1 MKKKYLKIVATILAV
16 CVAMS
21 AVLIGAVYANAQAF
35 ESGVSIDFKNADND
49 WITLDGTTITDS
61 NLSVMVYNFSDS
73 DIILCGIESNGI
85 NINFDG
91 WNQGMKLGSSGI
103 ERFGIS
109 GTTTNNAVFSVTITY
124 YSEGNEI
131 ATAETCTAYIY
142 ASSSQTYTSAT
153 DNARIDAGFGVF
165 GLNTNTTIAPVS
177 TVSFNNTTVT
187 RNVALF
193 VYATCHDP
201 STTVSVYVDGSKY
214 KTWADFNLHLE
225 FYNDGEQ
232 RDHAFLDRITI
243 TQTSDTGSLSICDVG
258 TDPENKT
265 VTSQFNENKDNP
277 DGFFLQ
283 AGKNASVPA
292 PFSGKIPS
300 ESLSTY
306 TINLRQFG
314 QTGGVFGIASMKSV
328 EINSKWTIVV
338 HNNNKS
344 MLREKLNTYSA
355 KGLNKNSY
363 KSGWDAYEKAL
374 KNAYVVLGTIR
385 NTAEDVQNAMDL
397 LDTAYANLVRYAVV
411 YTNHYY
417 YQGKDN
423 SNPIKIGEKIDMA
436 VTNNAVYSPEVLS
449 ESETSTYNF
458 NRSLLTKRKK
468 IAVGEQTNFTDII
481 DQYYWY
487 VDTSALE
494 EELDIFNQT
503 IHLDADGNDIYS
515 IDSWTRYASAAAN
528 AQRVL
533 NNSQAFQTDI
543 DDAFRAIRQARLALV
558 KLDPDIE
565 WLSEG
570 MGWASNIIDNTFD
583 DDYGYD
589 WDTRKLFASAY
600 SQRKYTALVY
610 AYNNAVQVTNDPN
623 YTKADADRACTAL
636 WQAIDDLCVRDEST
650 KGLLYEE
657 STYHADVDHYGYYK
671 NAEDFVS
678 ESNGLRVVFNDILNK
693 NTGVYRLTESD
704 FTAESWARLQDA
716 MYGDFAEGNWTC
728 ARTEEPYPTYDG
740 EGELDV
746 AAYSMIHNIWFLST
760 QAEYNACRDN
770 LIAKVNELEWIV
782 DTFALEQKVA
792 EASSYLAEDYVR
804 AGFEVMSE
812 SLARANE
819 MLEQLQTPQLYG
831 DPDAL
836 GNEDVDRMIFEL
848 DTVIAELQPKPY
860 AVADGE
866 CVSVKDAEQNIYY
879 VEQGKTASQI
889 LADLTVFNNTDDVLV
904 RLYNSK
910 NKVAALNEYI
920 GTGYKVVISGT
931 DGECFETLT
940 FVLPGDVDG
949 NARINQSDFDL
960 MYRFAFENASLDGV
974 FFQAADLNKDDT
986 VDLVDAII
994 LQEQKL

>member
-1 MKKKYLKIVATILAV
+1 MKKKYLKIVATVLAI

-49 WITLDGTTITDS
+49 WITLDGNTITDS

-91 WNQGMKLGSSGI
+91 WKQGMKLGSSGI

-124 YSEGNEI
+124 YIEGNEI

-177 TVSFNNTTVT
+177 SVSYNNTTVT
-187 RNVALF
+187 RNVAMF

-201 STTVSVYVDGSKY
+201 STSVSVYVDGSKY
-214 KTWADFNLHLE
+214 KTWADFNFHLE
-225 FYNDGEQ
+225 LYNDGSQ
-232 RDHAFLDRITI
+232 RDHAFFDKITI
-243 TQTSDTGSLSICDVG
+243 TQTSDTGSLYICDVG
-258 TDPENKT
+258 TDAQNKT

-283 AGKNASVPA
+283 AGEDATVPA
-292 PFSGKIPS
+292 PFSGKIPL
-300 ESLSTY
+300 ESTSTY
-306 TINLRQFG
+306 TINLRQYG
-314 QTGGVFGIASMKSV
+314 QTKGVFGVASSKTV
-328 EINSKWTIVV
+328 EVNSNWTIVV
-338 HNNNKS
+338 HNNDKN
-344 MLREKLNTYSA
+344 MLREKLNTYST

-363 KSGWDAYEKAL
+363 KSGWDTYEKAL
-374 KNAYVVLGTIR
+374 KNAYTVLGTIR
-385 NTAEDVQNAMDL
+385 NTAEDVQNAIDV

-423 SNPIKIGEKIDMA
+423 SNPIKIGEKIDMS
-436 VTNNAVYSPEVLS
+436 VTNNAVYSPDILS

-458 NRSLLTKRKK
+458 NRSLLIKRKK

-487 VDTSALE
+487 VDTSNLE

-515 IDSWTRYASAAAN
+515 IDTWTRYARAAAN

-533 NNSQAFQTDI
+533 NNSQAFQTDV

-558 KLDPDIE
+558 KLEPDIE

-636 WQAIDDLCVRDEST
+636 WQAIEDLCVRDEST

-728 ARTEEPYPTYDG
+728 ARTQEPYPTYDG

-836 GNEDVDRMIFEL
+836 GNADVERMIFEL

-866 CVSVKDAEQNIYY
+866 CVSVKDAQSNIYY

-974 FFQAADLNKDDT
+974 FFQAADLNRDDT
-986 VDLVDAII
+986 VDLIDTVI
-994 LQEQKL
+994 LQELNL